1 VPFAPGYLSSWE
13 RNSTFPQQ
21 VTPAHLE
28 RSGLQVAR
36 KKWRCPSCRRRYRI
50 LVDYEPER
58 CPKCDERSAIEAAR
72 PARPKILV
80 EIPDPF
86 VEFLS
91 RITGRRFSSRRLV
104 KSSIILAIV
113 IAVVLICLCSVA
125 PLEAVGRHVLARHVF
140 AQCGATKHLDDETPP
155 PNLGIVR
162 VIRLPDFDDISP
174 PRNPNRLQLPIRPEI
189 QGHSDAT
196 ATIKQGSGG
205 PSNAELAAALTW
217 LKNHRDDANC
227 EVVKWWPARPVD
239 DDLINYAGLLKTD
252 RIARLQFRD
261 NQAPGEQLIRDEIFV
276 IRNNEPRA
284 VPTGQNWWWDEWGG
298 WTQLIIRGARRLL
311 PDDDDAPTPR
321 IADSVKSPLALPTKL
336 VEHHPQRAKP
346 ASNRRLTAKTA
357 RSRQQ
362 GQRGPWWAKFADE
375 ADVDLVR
382 EWLKENL
389 PAGQEIR
396 WWRPR
401 DLIAYAWS
409 RSPRRSAV
417 LPVEVAARRAPFLL
431 AGGRPPDRRTLERVC
446 RVKVRVEQP
455 NQPPKVE
462 DRLFAVASGKVEPI
476 LDPQHKRREWK
487 YFPDAAGAKS
497 SSAD

>member
-21 VTPAHLE
+21 VTRAHLE
-28 RSGLQVAR
+28 RSGLQVTR
-36 KKWRCPSCRRRYRI
+36 KKWRCPKCRRRYRI
-50 LVDYEPER
+50 LVDYDPER
-58 CPKCDERSAIEAAR
+58 CPECDEHSAIAAVLA
-72 PARPKILV
+72 ARPKILV

-91 RITGRRFSSRRLV
+91 RISGRRFSSRRLV

-113 IAVVLICLCSVA
+113 IAAVLICLCSVA
-125 PLEAVGRHVLARHVF
+125 PLEALGRQVF
-140 AQCGATKHLDDETPP
+140 AQPVFTQFGADKHLDDQTPP
-155 PNLGIVR
+155 PNLGIVP
-162 VIRLPDFDDISP
+162 VIRLPNFDDLSP
-174 PRNPNRLQLPIRPEI
+174 PRNPNGLQRPEM
-189 QGHSDAT
+189 QARSDAT
-196 ATIKQGSGG
+196 AATRHAGGG
-205 PSNAELAAALTW
+205 PSDAELAAALTW
-217 LKNHRDDANC
+217 LKNHRDNANC

-239 DDLINYAGLLKTD
+239 DDLVNYAGLLKSD
-252 RIARLQFRD
+252 RIARLQYRD
-261 NQAPGEQLIRDEIFV
+261 DQAPGEQLIRDEIFV
-276 IRNNEPRA
+276 IRNNEARA
-284 VPTGQNWWWDEWGG
+284 VPAGQNWWWDEWGG

-311 PDDDDAPTPR
+311 PDGDDAQTPR

-336 VEHHPQRAKP
+336 VEHHPQRTNP
-346 ASNRRLTAKTA
+346 ASNRRLAAKTG

-362 GQRGPWWAKFADE
+362 RQRGPWWAKFADE

-417 LPVEVAARRAPFLL
+417 LPVEDAGRRARFLL

>member
-13 RNSTFPQQ
+13 RNSSFPQQ
-21 VTPAHLE
+21 VTRAHLE
-28 RSGLQVAR
+28 QSGLQVAR
-36 KKWRCPSCRRRYRI
+36 KKWRCPSCRRRYRV
-50 LVDYEPER
+50 LVDYDPER
-58 CPKCDERSAIEAAR
+58 CPVCDEHSAIAGAWA
-72 PARPKILV
+72 ARPKILV
-80 EIPDPF
+80 ELPDPF
-86 VEFLS
+86 VDFLS

-125 PLEAVGRHVLARHVF
+125 PLEAVGRQVLAQF
-140 AQCGATKHLDDETPP
+140 GTTKHLDDETPA
-155 PNLGIVR
+155 PNLGIVP
-162 VIRLPDFDDISP
+162 VIRLPDFDDRSP
-174 PRNPNRLQLPIRPEI
+174 PRNPNGLQQSIPP
-189 QGHSDAT
+189 QMQASSDAT
-196 ATIKQGSGG
+196 AMSRQGNRS
-205 PSNAELAAALTW
+205 PSDAELASVLTW
-217 LKNHRDDANC
+217 LKNHRDAANC
-227 EVVKWWPARPVD
+227 QVVKWWPSRPVD
-239 DDLINYAGLLKTD
+239 DDLVNYAELLKTD
-252 RIARLQFRD
+252 RIARLQYRD
-261 NQAPGEQLIRDEIFV
+261 NQAPGEQRIRDEIFV

-311 PDDDDAPTPR
+311 PDGDDAQTPR

-336 VEHHPQRAKP
+336 VEHHPQRTKP
-346 ASNRRLTAKTA
+346 ASNRRLAAKMA
-357 RSRQQ
+357 RLRQQ
-362 GQRGPWWAKFADE
+362 GQGPWWANFADE

-401 DLIAYAWS
+401 DLIAYGWS

-417 LPVEVAARRAPFLL
+417 LPVEDAGRRARFLF
-431 AGGRPPDRRTLERVC
+431 AGGRSPDRRTLERVC

-487 YFPDAAGAKS
+487 YFPEAAGAKS